1 MGTEHQ
7 RYESLA
13 VGHVLG
19 GLTDD
24 ESDAFRSHLVA
35 CRDCRRRVAE
45 LRDIAAG
52 LEAAEREERSRASLT
67 RDAVAEEHDLSD
79 PGGPAGPVPTWVLA
93 LAAAGLV
100 VLLVALFW
108 SYHLRRVV
116 DEYAATVAAQDA
128 VMDTLVRGESLAATG
143 GQGVGVSAARLDDRV
158 AVVLN
163 PLPELPSEAVIV
175 LWLLDGDEVVDR
187 RPLTQALRVGE
198 RETLPFSFRI
208 DGASEAVVSMERAG
222 AGQPDEPG
230 RVLAEVPLEPER

>member
-1 MGTEHQ
+1 MGAEHQ

-52 LEAAEREERSRASLT
+52 LEAAEREERSRTPVTTDVAAGE
-67 RDAVAEEHDLSD
+67 RDPAD
-79 PGGPAGPVPTWVLA
+79 PRPAGPVPTWVLA

-100 VLLVALFW
+100 VLLAALFW

-128 VMDTLVRGESLAATG
+128 VMDTLVRGEAVAATG
-143 GQGVGVSAARLDDRV
+143 GEGVEVYAARRGDRV

-163 PLPELPSEAVIV
+163 PLPELPSDGVIV
-175 LWLLDGDEVVDR
+175 LWLLDGDDVVDR
-187 RPLTQALRVGE
+187 RPLTLAPRLGD
-198 RETLPFSFRI
+198 RETLPFTFTVE
-208 DGASEAVVSMERAG
+208 DASEAVVSMERARG
-222 AGQPDEPG
+222 GQPDEPG
-230 RVLAEVPLEPER
+230 SRVLAEVLLRPED